1 MLPYSCKKCKGKKVV
16 SEKKRL
22 EISIEKGMVNGQRIV
37 LYGEGDQSVSRS
49 PAQYYVCA

>member
-22 EISIEKGMVNGQRIV
+22 EISIER
-37 LYGEGDQSVSRS
+37 EW
-49 PAQYYVCA
+49 